1 MKCFRSCGAIVL
13 VALTGCAH
21 YEARKIEPDQALS
34 RFEERSLQNT
44 NLHRF
49 LAVNRSE
56 VVPWQPPQKWDL
68 DALTLVAFYYHPNLD
83 VARAQWQSAKAGVKT
98 AAGRPNPTVGLMP
111 GYDFNAASGVSPW
124 IPSVTYDLPI
134 ETAGKRKRR
143 MEKADHLSTAARFNI
158 ITAAWQVR
166 SGLRSALLD
175 LAAARARDTALQT
188 QLQSQQTIL
197 QLLEQRLQA
206 GALAPAELYPARI
219 AVLRAR
225 SDLVDLKRQVADA
238 QSRVA
243 EALGMPLTALQ
254 GIEFA

>member
-1 MKCFRSCGAIVL
+1 
-13 VALTGCAH
+13 
-21 YEARKIEPDQALS
+21 
-34 RFEERSLQNT
+34 
-44 NLHRF
+44 
-49 LAVNRSE
+49 
-56 VVPWQPPQKWDL
+56 
-68 DALTLVAFYYHPNLD
+68 
-83 VARAQWQSAKAGVKT
+83 
-98 AAGRPNPTVGLMP
+98 MP
-111 GYDFNAASGVSPW
+111 GYNFNAASGVSPW

-143 MEKADHLSTAARFNI
+143 MEKADHLSKAARFNI

-166 SGLRSALLD
+166 SALRIALLD
-175 LAAARARDTALQT
+175 LAAARARDTALQA

-197 QLLEQRLQA
+197 QLMEQRLQA

-243 EALGMPLTALQ
+243 EALGVPLKALQ
-254 GIEFA
+254 GIEFAFALDLPAGWNELGTPAIRREALQSRADLLAALADYAAS